1 MALIWELYENDVHY
15 EVRSAGSS
23 LRLYTN
29 GAFHSQH
36 SEKHL
41 FTGAIWDLLSI
52 PACFTSTRSVLML
65 GVGGGAAIH
74 QINKLVHPEK
84 IVGIE
89 FNPVHLKVAT
99 DIFKVTSP
107 NIQLKL
113 GDARLW
119 VAQHHSQFDMVVD
132 DLFVDA
138 EEDPERPFL
147 SDHAW
152 FNDLNRI
159 VSENGVLVQNHLSRE
174 AALETADALRDKFS
188 SALLL
193 NVPQYENVVLAL
205 FRDQINRRSVVKNF
219 ESMLKKQ
226 HPGAH
231 SKLRYQVRQYY

>member
-1 MALIWELYENDVHY
+1 MALVWELEKDNVRY

-52 PACFTSTRSVLML
+52 PACFANTHSVLML

-74 QINKLVHPEK
+74 QINRLVAPEQ
-84 IVGIE
+84 IVGVE
-89 FNPVHLKVAT
+89 FNPVHLQIAEQ
-99 DIFKVTSP
+99 IFKVTGP
-107 NIQLKL
+107 NIRLEL
-113 GDARLW
+113 GDARQW
-119 VAQHHSQFDMVVD
+119 VANHHSKFDMVVD

-138 EEDPERPFL
+138 KDDPERPFKCDESWL
-147 SDHAW
+147 AELD
-152 FNDLNRI
+152 RI
-159 VSENGVLVQNHLSRE
+159 VSATGILVQNHLSRD
-174 AALETADALRDKFS
+174 AAVATADALRTEYQ

-205 FRDQINRRSVVKNF
+205 LREKINRRGVVKDF
-219 ESMLKKQ
+219 EHMLKTS

-231 SKLRYQVRQYY
+231 GKLRYQVRQYF